1 MIRLTI
7 KAGQGAEIS
16 EAVTAYIE
24 KKVNAL
30 ERFVG
35 KDESLCEIEL
45 RKETGMGKHG
55 DIYYAEANLTVGPK
69 LYRAT
74 AHKNSYEAALDV
86 VKDTILTELRQSK
99 QRRLFSV
106 KDGGARLK
114 RWLTG
119 GAE

>member
-7 KAGQGAEIS
+7 KAGQGAEVS
-16 EAVTAYIE
+16 ETVSAYIE
-24 KKVNAL
+24 KKMQSL

-35 KDESLCEIEL
+35 NDESLCEIEL

-55 DIYYAEANLTVGPK
+55 AIYYAEANLTVGPK

-74 AHKNSYEAALDV
+74 ANKDSYEAALDE

-106 KDGGARLK
+106 KAGGARLK

-119 GAE
+119 GTE